1 MSMQATPI
9 LAPSRPEPIPLQARR
24 RLYDNGRAPIT
35 GTASPM
41 RPSFAQIRF
50 PLLAAVLASALCS
63 CASLPPPTGELA
75 SARQAVT
82 RAEDADADQYAPQ
95 ELGTARTELSQAQA
109 AMSGGD
115 QDEARRLALSAAADA
130 DLAYARSREA
140 LATAELNQRRAE
152 VQELRRRL
160 QEAQP

>member
-1 MSMQATPI
+1 M
-9 LAPSRPEPIPLQARR
+9 
-24 RLYDNGRAPIT
+24 
-35 GTASPM
+35 
-41 RPSFAQIRF
+41 
-50 PLLAAVLASALCS
+50 
-63 CASLPPPTGELA
+63 PPPTGELA
-75 SARQAVT
+75 AARQAVT

-115 QDEARRLALSAAADA
+115 QDEARRLSLAAAADA

-152 VQELRRRL
+152 VTELRSRL
-160 QEAQP
+160 QETQP

>member
-1 MSMQATPI
+1 
-9 LAPSRPEPIPLQARR
+9 
-24 RLYDNGRAPIT
+24 
-35 GTASPM
+35 M

-82 RAEDADADQYAPQ
+82 RAEDADAD
-95 ELGTARTELSQAQA
+95 
-109 AMSGGD
+109 
-115 QDEARRLALSAAADA
+115 
-130 DLAYARSREA
+130 LAYAKSREA
-140 LATAELNQRRAE
+140 LATSEFNQRRAE
-152 VQELRRRL
+152 VTELRRRL

>member
-1 MSMQATPI
+1 
-9 LAPSRPEPIPLQARR
+9 
-24 RLYDNGRAPIT
+24 
-35 GTASPM
+35 M

-109 AMSGGD
+109 AMSAGD
-115 QDEARRLALSAAADA
+115 QDEARRLSLAAAADA

-152 VQELRRRL
+152 VDELRRRL

>member
-1 MSMQATPI
+1 
-9 LAPSRPEPIPLQARR
+9 
-24 RLYDNGRAPIT
+24 
-35 GTASPM
+35 M

-82 RAEDADADQYAPQ
+82 RAEGADADQYASQ
-95 ELGTARTELSQAQA
+95 ELGAARSELSQAQS
-109 AMSGGD
+109 AMSAGD
-115 QDEARRLALSAAADA
+115 QDEARRLSLAAAADA
-130 DLAYARSREA
+130 DLAYAKSREA

-152 VQELRRRL
+152 VTELRSRL

>member
-1 MSMQATPI
+1 
-9 LAPSRPEPIPLQARR
+9 
-24 RLYDNGRAPIT
+24 
-35 GTASPM
+35 M

-75 SARQAVT
+75 TAQQAVT
-82 RAEDADADQYAPQ
+82 RAEGADADQYAPQ
-95 ELGTARTELSQAQA
+95 ELGTARTELSQAQS
-109 AMSGGD
+109 AMSAGD
-115 QDEARRLALSAAADA
+115 QDEARRLSLAAAADA

-140 LATAELNQRRAE
+140 LATGELNQRRDE
-152 VQELRRRL
+152 VTQLRSRL